1 MHGSAS
7 TTYCMGSDE
16 PDAMLHEVEDH
27 MRRGLDTL
35 EAFVLERSVNNT

>member
-16 PDAMLHEVEDH
+16 PDA